1 VNNSGLIYDSSFSP
15 SRGIIWLDLPSGEGS
30 GSAGPVGDRE
40 STVSHK
46 RSNLL
51 WLRLHGG
58 IKFLSNFLVL
68 ASLAGMILTML
79 PVAAMEA
86 QYAYKS
92 YMSNKTDKAYVLL
105 EEPLPATSPGPA
117 NDMEAFGI
125 HINKIN
131 AHSVVVPNVD
141 ANDPKIY
148 MEALKNGVAHAL
160 GSGLPGVESSINRS
174 IYLFAHSTSAPSLVA
189 QYNAQFYL
197 LYKLEVGD
205 EVEIVFWNKSY
216 KYRVTDKKTVAAD
229 DTSFLTPQTEK
240 EILILATCTPP
251 GTTWKRL
258 IILAERI

>member
-1 VNNSGLIYDSSFSP
+1 MSSSGLIYDSSFSQP
-15 SRGIIWLDLPSGEGS
+15 RGTVWVSC
-30 GSAGPVGDRE
+30 SAGDVAEMGSLRNFPIVKFTKFHRG
-40 STVSHK
+40 
-46 RSNLL
+46 
-51 WLRLHGG
+51 LRL
-58 IKFLSNFLVL
+58 FSNFLVL

-92 YMSNKTDKAYVLL
+92 YMSYKTDKTYVLS
-105 EEPLPATSPGPA
+105 EEPPPTTPVGPV

-125 HINKIN
+125 HISKIN

-141 ANDPKIY
+141 ASDPEIY

-160 GSGLPGVESSINRS
+160 GSGLPGVESSINRT

-197 LYKLEVGD
+197 LHKLEAGD
-205 EVEIVFWNKSY
+205 EVEVVFWNKSY
-216 KYRVTDKKTVAAD
+216 KYRVTDKKIIAAD
-229 DTSFLTPQTEK
+229 DTGFLEPQTEK
-240 EILILATCTPP
+240 ELLILATCWPP
-251 GTTWKRL
+251 GTTWQRL